1 MDFVNFETN
10 NFSERNKFNSEL
22 SSLNEQKESQV
33 KLLTLFIDGN
43 KDVFGR
49 GNTID
54 FNSFD
59 NINQLREAFIYLN
72 YSIRYSGIDADRA
85 SRLSG
90 VLDDFYVKL
99 ADYYDK
105 RSELNEKIEKYDN
118 EHKNDLN
125 DEDLKPSVEYINSIN
140 EISDRIGEKRNK
152 IAVIT
157 NYIRNIDTEE
167 FMKNNHREMAKT
179 LEDEIN
185 LDMAEICK
193 LLASKGL
200 SVDNYRDYR
209 SNVRYNL
216 NNMNSSNLSLSNT
229 SYDVIYYE
237 YDKLVDMLKDTKV
250 ANVEE
255 HETLNHD
262 IEHDEPTPSA
272 EEIPEEDASL
282 GNTPEENI
290 DEEFNVD
297 VEPSVSD
304 NSDTEDEEVER
315 EPESV
320 DNSPLTQ
327 FKDKYKHPVKGIS
340 TASNKL
346 KANINSKVLQKSALR
361 WVGVVGVL
369 AVAAVINPA
378 LLFGGAAIGAGVYE
392 YNIAKKMK

>member
-167 FMKNNHREMAKT
+167 FMKNNHKAMAKT
-179 LEDEIN
+179 LEEEIN

-216 NNMNSSNLSLSNT
+216 NNMNGSNLFLSNT

-237 YDKLVDMLKDTKV
+237 YDKLVDMLKNTKV
-250 ANVEE
+250 ASVEE

-272 EEIPEEDASL
+272 DENPEEDASL

-290 DEEFNVD
+290 DEDFNVD

-304 NSDTEDEEVER
+304 NLDPEDEEVER

-327 FKDKYKHPVKGIS
+327 FKDKFKHAVTGIS
-340 TASNKL
+340 TAGSKL
-346 KANINSKVLQKSALR
+346 KENINNKVLKKSALR

>member
-10 NFSERNKFNSEL
+10 NFSERNKFNNEL

-167 FMKNNHREMAKT
+167 FMKNNHKAMAKT

-216 NNMNSSNLSLSNT
+216 NNMNGSNLSLSNT

-237 YDKLVDMLKDTKV
+237 YDKLVDMLKNTKV
-250 ANVEE
+250 ASVEE

-272 EEIPEEDASL
+272 DENPEEDASL

-290 DEEFNVD
+290 DEDFNVD

-304 NSDTEDEEVER
+304 NLDPEDEEVER

-327 FKDKYKHPVKGIS
+327 FKDKFKHAVTGIS
-340 TASNKL
+340 TAGSKL
-346 KANINSKVLQKSALR
+346 KENINNKVLKKSALR

>member
-10 NFSERNKFNSEL
+10 NFSERNKFNNEL

-167 FMKNNHREMAKT
+167 FMKNNHKAMAKT

-216 NNMNSSNLSLSNT
+216 NNMNGSNLSLSNT

-237 YDKLVDMLKDTKV
+237 YDKLTEMLKNTRV
-250 ANVEE
+250 ASVEE

-272 EEIPEEDASL
+272 DENPEEDASL

-290 DEEFNVD
+290 DEDFNVD

-304 NSDTEDEEVER
+304 NLDPEDEEVER

-327 FKDKYKHPVKGIS
+327 FKDKFKHAVTGIS
-340 TASNKL
+340 TAGSKL
-346 KANINSKVLQKSALR
+346 KENINNKVLKKSALR